1 MRIVDMGAILAVFI
15 LSMLF
20 KSSVGQMN
28 RHIHRIIKIF
38 PRNENVCLQLN
49 LRAAEIWG
57 KFDDSKI
64 GPGLMAW
71 YAVTNCVP
79 HTNHLGGPGQRTNP
93 NKQIVQATKF
103 FVTLESIS
111 GCFPKEYTDTCVWKI
126 LRIVSNFIF
135 DLVSVF
141 QFESLLFKMDAQ
153 KTFQSAHIISDKSR
167 FDLKIVLTD
176 NLNEK
181 KTFRWPGL
189 FTTVAK

>member
-28 RHIHRIIKIF
+28 RHNHRSIKIF
-38 PRNENVCLQLN
+38 PSNKNVCLQLN

-93 NKQIVQATKF
+93 NKQIVKPTKF
-103 FVTLESIS
+103 FVTLGILSECS
-111 GCFPKEYTDTCVWKI
+111 PKQCTGACVREI
-126 LRIVSNFIF
+126 LRILSNFIF
-135 DLVSVF
+135 DCVHLNYCSICMPRK
-141 QFESLLFKMDAQ
+141 LFPDP
-153 KTFQSAHIISDKSR
+153 F
-167 FDLKIVLTD
+167 IV
-176 NLNEK
+176 
-181 KTFRWPGL
+181 PI
-189 FTTVAK
+189 